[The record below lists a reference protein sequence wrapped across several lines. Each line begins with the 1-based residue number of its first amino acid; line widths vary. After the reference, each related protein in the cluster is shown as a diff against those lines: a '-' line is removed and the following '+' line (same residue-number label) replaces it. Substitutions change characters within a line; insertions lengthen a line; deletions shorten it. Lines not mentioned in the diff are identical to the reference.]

1 MKNTIILF
9 TATIFLTSCMS
20 REILSK
26 GLISS
31 YQLDQNSLVGTEV
44 YVTDPIRMKF
54 DTLEQSTHNKKG
66 FIQVQQIQTIDKVT
80 VKVQSR
86 GIIETVNDVSSSSSR
101 SVVGVMFEDRS
112 EPLYFLMTK
121 RGVFELFLDENGK
134 VPYGKHNYTLVSTQI
149 PQLEVVIKKN
159 KNVSSSKIVMDGY

>member
-9 TATIFLTSCMS
+9 AATIFLSSCMS

-54 DTLEQSTHNKKG
+54 DTLEQSTDNKKG

-80 VKVQSR
+80 VKVQSK
-86 GIIETVNDVSSSSSR
+86 GIIETVNDVSSSR

>member
-9 TATIFLTSCMS
+9 AATIFLSSCMS

-54 DTLEQSTHNKKG
+54 DTLEQSTDNKKG

-80 VKVQSR
+80 VKVQSK
-86 GIIETVNDVSSSSSR
+86 GIIETVNDVSSSR

-149 PQLEVVIKKN
+149 PQLEVIIKKN
-159 KNVSSSKIVMDGY
+159 KNVSSNKVVMDGY

>member
-9 TATIFLTSCMS
+9 AATIFLSSCMS

-54 DTLEQSTHNKKG
+54 DTLEQSTDNKKG

-80 VKVQSR
+80 VKVQSK
-86 GIIETVNDVSSSSSR
+86 GIIETVNDVSSSR

-134 VPYGKHNYTLVSTQI
+134 VPYGSHNYTLVSTQI
-149 PQLEVVIKKN
+149 PQLEVIIKKN
-159 KNVSSSKIVMDGY
+159 KNVSSNKVVMDGY

>member
-9 TATIFLTSCMS
+9 ASTIFLTSCMS

-54 DTLEQSTHNKKG
+54 DTLEQSTDNKKG
-66 FIQVQQIQTIDKVT
+66 FIT
-80 VKVQSR
+80 
-86 GIIETVNDVSSSSSR
+86 NL
-101 SVVGVMFEDRS
+101 S
-112 EPLYFLMTK
+112 E
-121 RGVFELFLDENGK
+121 
-134 VPYGKHNYTLVSTQI
+134 
-149 PQLEVVIKKN
+149 
-159 KNVSSSKIVMDGY
+159 

>member
-9 TATIFLTSCMS
+9 AVTIFLTSCMS

-80 VKVQSR
+80 VKVQSK
-86 GIIETVNDVSSSSSR
+86 GIIETVNDVSSSR

-159 KNVSSSKIVMDGY
+159 KNVSSSKIVMNGY